1 MSLDFYKLSIENRCF
16 MKREIILD
24 NIDQDTFNHI
34 IELWKCVRL
43 NNSTIPD
50 DLLDEFKI
58 ILLSHYNNVDNKSK
72 SRYGSSY

>member
-1 MSLDFYKLSIENRCF
+1 MDFYKLNVENRCF
-16 MKREIILD
+16 MKREIVLD

-58 ILLSHYNNVDNKSK
+58 VLLNHYDNVENKSK
-72 SRYGSSY
+72 SRSRFNY

>member
-1 MSLDFYKLSIENRCF
+1 MN
-16 MKREIILD
+16 REIVLD

-58 ILLSHYNNVDNKSK
+58 VLLNHYDNVENKSK
-72 SRYGSSY
+72 SRYDFNY

>member
-1 MSLDFYKLSIENRCF
+1 MEEYIN
-16 MKREIILD
+16 ITLD

-58 ILLSHYNNVDNKSK
+58 ILLKITVTAIIS
-72 SRYGSSY
+72 